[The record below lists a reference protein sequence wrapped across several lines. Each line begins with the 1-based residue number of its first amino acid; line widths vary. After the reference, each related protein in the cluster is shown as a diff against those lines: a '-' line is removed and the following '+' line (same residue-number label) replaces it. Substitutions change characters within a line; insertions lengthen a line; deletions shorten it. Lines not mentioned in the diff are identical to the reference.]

1 MAVTVNRFVSDL
13 QQNWD
18 ERPFVWTDKNVP
30 PGLRMPSNAR
40 VLALGP
46 HPDDAESVAVTC
58 RLLLHSGCDLRFAIV
73 CTSPSGVED
82 SYAELHGDRSL
93 GTTPAE
99 RKIAIR
105 KKEQIASA
113 GKLGLSEDK
122 VTFLSLDENENGM
135 LSDSPTDRARIG
147 HLLQSTNP
155 DMVILPVGKDTNRT
169 HAWVWRVFRESAR
182 RLFERERRPMV
193 ALYSEDPKTTDM
205 GTDLFVLFGEES
217 ARWKSALLRTHDS
230 QQQRNLHVRQSGF
243 DERILQVNRRRY
255 DRFSGAESL
264 RESSFRYAEA
274 FEIERFGF

>member
-1 MAVTVNRFVSDL
+1 MAIAVNGFVSDL

-18 ERPFVWTDKNVP
+18 ERPFVWTDKGVP
-30 PGLRMPSNAR
+30 PGLRLPSSAR
-40 VLALGP
+40 VLALEP

-82 SYAELHGDRSL
+82 AYAESHGDLFL
-93 GTTPAE
+93 GTTLAE

-113 GKLGLSEDK
+113 EKLGLSEDK
-122 VTFLSLDENENGM
+122 VAFLSLDEKGV
-135 LSDSPTDRARIG
+135 LSDSPADRARIEY
-147 HLLQSTNP
+147 LIQSTSP
-155 DMVILPVGKDTNRT
+155 DIVIMPSGKDINRT
-169 HAWVWRVFRESAR
+169 HAWVCRVFRESAR
-182 RLFERERRPMV
+182 RLFKMKRRPMV
-193 ALYSEDPKTTDM
+193 ALYNEDPKTTDM

-230 QQQRNLHVRQSGF
+230 QQQRNLHVRRSGF

-255 DRFSGAESL
+255 DRFSGAETL
-264 RESSFRYAEA
+264 CDSSFGYAEV
-274 FEIERFGF
+274 FELERFGF

>member
-1 MAVTVNRFVSDL
+1 MAVAVNRFVSDL

-18 ERPFVWTDKNVP
+18 ERPFVWTDNEVP
-30 PGLRMPSNAR
+30 PGLCLPSSAR

-82 SYAELHGDRSL
+82 AYAESHGDGSL
-93 GTTPAE
+93 GATLAE

-113 GKLGLSEDK
+113 KKLGLSEDK
-122 VTFLSLDENENGM
+122 VTFLSLDENEKGEI
-135 LSDSPTDRARIG
+135 SDSSADRARIG
-147 HLLQSTNP
+147 HLLQSTSP
-155 DMVILPVGKDTNRT
+155 DIVIMPVGKDTNRT
-169 HAWVWRVFRESAR
+169 HAWVCRVFRESAR
-182 RLFERERRPMV
+182 RLFEMKRRPMV
-193 ALYSEDPKTTDM
+193 ALYNEDPKTTDM
-205 GTDLFVLFGEES
+205 MTDLFVLFGEES

-230 QQQRNLHVRQSGF
+230 QQQRNLHVRRSGF

-255 DRFSGAESL
+255 DRFPGAETL
-264 RESSFRYAEA
+264 RESSFGYAEV